1 MDILSLVKALVDTS
15 NEEVGSGTGSLTDS
29 LSKGLE
35 ELDRLN
41 ANLEVIGTNLESL
54 GANLEVLIDI
64 GKDLREM
71 VAPWAGYRV
80 KE

>member
-1 MDILSLVKALVDTS
+1 MDIPSLIKALVDTS
-15 NEEVGSGTGSLTDS
+15 GSEFTGSLTDS

-41 ANLEVIGTNLESL
+41 TNLESL
-54 GANLEVLIDI
+54 GTNLEALIDI